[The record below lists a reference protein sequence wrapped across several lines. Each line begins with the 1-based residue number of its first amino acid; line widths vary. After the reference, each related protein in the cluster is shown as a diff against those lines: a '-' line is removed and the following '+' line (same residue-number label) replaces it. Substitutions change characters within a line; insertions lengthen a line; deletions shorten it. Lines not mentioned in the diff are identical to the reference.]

1 MNKINLAGKLMLNT
15 GVKPFFVSIL
25 IALVLAITGCGSIDV
40 IRGVETDSGPR
51 RQVDVSDIP
60 AVVPVPEPIVRA
72 GNYSTYTVLGG
83 TYEVLDSSRGYREIG
98 VASWYGTKF
107 HGRLTSNGEVYD
119 MYQITAAHKTLPIPA
134 YVLVRNLENDR
145 ELIVRVN
152 DRGPFHDDRI
162 IDLSWAAAAKLGYAD
177 TGVARVEVIA
187 LDPNDYQTTLA
198 ALAAESNPQPELV
211 ESPLSPEISIEAN
224 ELSYLQIAAL
234 SNAESARDLADNIS
248 QLTEVSVEIILPSAG
263 ESLYRVLAGPMDD
276 AGELAL
282 LQTLLE
288 LNGLPPGYRV
298 SRDSFSVANCIPE
311 PDLSSC

>member
-1 MNKINLAGKLMLNT
+1 MR
-15 GVKPFFVSIL
+15 VKTSCK
-25 IALVLAITGCGSIDV
+25 LVLITVGLAVSGCGGLDV
-40 IRGVETDSGPR
+40 IGGVETDAGPR
-51 RQVDVSDIP
+51 RPVDVSDIP
-60 AVVPVPEPIVRA
+60 PVVPVPEPIVRA
-72 GNYSTYTVLGG
+72 GNYSPYTVLGG
-83 TYEVLDSSRGYREIG
+83 TYEVLDTSRGYREVG

-134 YVLVRNLENDR
+134 YVLVRNLENNR

-198 ALAAESNPQPELV
+198 ALAAESNAQPEPV
-211 ESPLSPEISIEAN
+211 DSQLSPEVTIEAS

-234 SNAESARDLADNIS
+234 SNAEAARDLADNIS
-248 QLTEVSVEIILPSAG
+248 QLTDVLVETILPPAG
-263 ESLYRVLAGPMDD
+263 ESLYRVLAGPMAD

-288 LNGLPPGYRV
+288 LNGLPPGFRV
-298 SRDSFSVANCIPE
+298 SADSFSVANCIPE